1 MRVRGG
7 DWFWMR
13 RVPEC
18 DRLEFNDHSLII
30 SRYSDNSNSNL
41 PARECYED
49 GWDSLGMDEKR
60 RKGRE

>member
-1 MRVRGG
+1 MFQNAIA
-7 DWFWMR
+7 W
-13 RVPEC
+13 
-18 DRLEFNDHSLII
+18 NSTTHSLII

-41 PARECYED
+41 PACECYED